1 MSNELQHQ
9 RKSPRSPA
17 PIKAWP
23 SAALPQL
30 ATTLR
35 AESAAPEQSPAPL
48 RARSRPSQ
56 PPQQQ
61 QQPAVVVHQQVHV
74 SLGHDG
80 NLLQLPMAM
89 AVPMP
94 QHPELPVPV
103 PSSSTPGAS
112 KWRHR
117 NKQQMRDGVPLLLQ
131 HAAVKQQQ
139 LSPPPSSSDERR
151 IVVASPKSP
160 PVRPSSPAQR
170 STVASLLAS
179 ARAYLPTP
187 SLSAASRTQ
196 KLPTYRKVSYKVRGT

>member
-9 RKSPRSPA
+9 RKSSRSPA

-35 AESAAPEQSPAPL
+35 VESAAPEQSPAPL

-131 HAAVKQQQ
+131 HYRTYTCGRRRSCARRSARRRGAARLPVRGRAAGRA
-139 LSPPPSSSDERR
+139 LDLGGRVRRLHLPSISPASKRLRGWESDEDDDE
-151 IVVASPKSP
+151 A
-160 PVRPSSPAQR
+160 
-170 STVASLLAS
+170 
-179 ARAYLPTP
+179 
-187 SLSAASRTQ
+187 
-196 KLPTYRKVSYKVRGT
+196 